1 MASSPPLPQSVL
13 NAPIYQGPRP
23 TTSPSVGASPMTSF
37 SEGASPMTP
46 TPTAQAD
53 VLNDSPAVGT
63 AEKVANLPS
72 ADKSPTP
79 VPASSSSS
87 PTTASSTS
95 NGYFSSPNPSLV
107 PNPVASPQRQPV
119 ASLQVPVM
127 NESLAKSAMEV
138 LPANDTLTLQ
148 DLESAKVGPKMQELF
163 TRAYAGNSK
172 ATASNIKFL
181 EEKVKFFGKKGSLT
195 AKEET
200 IVKYAN
206 QMLEKLKTAGVNLP
220 IRKTTVAKNKSSVE
234 KPKLNLA
241 PEGGTTLEKP
251 KASRKKSTALKA
263 AGGSTAAGS
272 STAAA
277 NMNASKAEMHGKWG
291 TSPQVLK
298 RRMTQ
303 GRRKL
308 RERKPTPYPSPNP
321 NLTPLSPSPLNLG
334 PGAEVASK
342 TFRRLVNTPL
352 VSQPLKTRKN
362 SKSPSPEQKYLEA
375 VIPQFLPL
383 PELFNPLTGT
393 KFDPGESPLEDIE
406 TSYKE
411 LSDFKTR
418 VRKLVSG
425 KEFKTA
431 YSKIKEMV
439 DRGVWNPYG
448 KGGTAEKYS
457 YLQNIVDMFE
467 HMFGILEVLEEPYTN
482 VKTAYEQLKQIR
494 SDARKAALKL
504 QANSKSRKRSASR

>member
-1 MASSPPLPQSVL
+1 MASSPQLPQSIL
-13 NAPIYQGPRP
+13 NAPIFQGPRP

-53 VLNDSPAVGT
+53 VLSESPVVGS
-63 AEKVANLPS
+63 AEKVANPPTAPVSPS
-72 ADKSPTP
+72 
-79 VPASSSSS
+79 PATSSSS
-87 PTTASSTS
+87 PSPATTS
-95 NGYFSSPNPSLV
+95 SSPSPPQLQVPS
-107 PNPVASPQRQPV
+107 PVAPVQEQPA

-127 NESLAKSAMEV
+127 NESLAKSAREV
-138 LPANDTLTLQ
+138 LAANDEALSLQ
-148 DLESAKVGPKMQELF
+148 QLESAKVGPKMQELF
-163 TRAYAGNSK
+163 SRAYAGNSK

-206 QMLEKLKTAGVNLP
+206 QMLKKLKAEGANMPALRKKTA
-220 IRKTTVAKNKSSVE
+220 AQNKSSQLE
-234 KPKLNLA
+234 KPKPTLA
-241 PEGGTTLEKP
+241 AEGGTTAEKP

-263 AGGSTAAGS
+263 EGGST
-272 STAAA
+272 AA
-277 NMNASKAEMHGKWG
+277 NMNASMGEMYGKWAA
-291 TSPQVLK
+291 SPQVLK

-334 PGAEVASK
+334 PAAEVASK
-342 TFRRLVNTPL
+342 TLRRLVNTPL

-393 KFDPGESPLEDIE
+393 KFEPGESPLEDIE

-411 LSDFKTR
+411 LSDFKAR

-425 KEFKTA
+425 KEFRTA
-431 YSKIKEMV
+431 YSKIKGMV
-439 DRGVWNPYG
+439 ERGVWNPFG
-448 KGGTAEKYS
+448 KATSTEKYA

-467 HMFGILEVLEEPYTN
+467 NMFGILEVLEEPYAN
-482 VKTAYEQLKQIR
+482 VKRAYEQLKEIR
-494 SDARKAALKL
+494 SAARKAALKL
-504 QANSKSRKRSASR
+504 QANSKSRKRSGSR

>member
-1 MASSPPLPQSVL
+1 
-13 NAPIYQGPRP
+13 
-23 TTSPSVGASPMTSF
+23 
-37 SEGASPMTP
+37 MTP
-46 TPTAQAD
+46 TPSAQAD
-53 VLNDSPAVGT
+53 VLSESPVVGS
-63 AEKVANLPS
+63 AEKVVNPPTAAVSPS
-72 ADKSPTP
+72 TT
-79 VPASSSSS
+79 ASSSSPS
-87 PTTASSTS
+87 PATI
-95 NGYFSSPNPSLV
+95 PS
-107 PNPVASPQRQPV
+107 PVAPVQEQPA
-119 ASLQVPVM
+119 ASLQVPVI
-127 NESLAKSAMEV
+127 NESLAKSAREV
-138 LPANDTLTLQ
+138 LPVNDTLSLQ
-148 DLESAKVGPKMQELF
+148 DLEAAKVGPKMQELF
-163 TRAYAGNSK
+163 SRAYAGNSK

-181 EEKVKFFGKKGSLT
+181 EEKIKFFGKKGSLT
-195 AKEET
+195 SKEET

-206 QMLEKLKTAGVNLP
+206 QMLTKLKTEGANMPSL
-220 IRKTTVAKNKSSVE
+220 RKKTAAQSKSTQLE
-234 KPKLNLA
+234 KPTTLA
-241 PEGGTTLEKP
+241 AEGGTTAEKP

-263 AGGSTAAGS
+263 EGGSTAANM
-272 STAAA
+272 TATT
-277 NMNASKAEMHGKWG
+277 NMYGKWG

-308 RERKPTPYPSPNP
+308 RERKATPYPSPNP

-334 PGAEVASK
+334 PAAEVASK

-393 KFDPGESPLEDIE
+393 KFEPGESPLEDIE

-425 KEFKTA
+425 KDFKTA
-431 YSKIKEMV
+431 YSKIKGMV

-448 KGGTAEKYS
+448 TSSSTEKYA

-467 HMFGILEVLEEPYTN
+467 NMFGILEVLEEPYTN

-494 SDARKAALKL
+494 SAARKAALKL
-504 QANSKSRKRSASR
+504 QANSKSRKRSGSR

>member
-53 VLNDSPAVGT
+53 VLSDSPAVGT
-63 AEKVANLPS
+63 AEKAANPPS
-72 ADKSPTP
+72 ADKSPST
-79 VPASSSSS
+79 ASSSSK
-87 PTTASSTS
+87 
-95 NGYFSSPNPSLV
+95 GYFSSPNPSPV
-107 PNPVASPQRQPV
+107 PNPVGSSQEQPV

-127 NESLAKSAMEV
+127 NESLAKSAREV
-138 LPANDTLTLQ
+138 LAANDTLSLQ
-148 DLESAKVGPKMQELF
+148 QLESAKVGPKMQELF
-163 TRAYAGNSK
+163 SRAYAGNSK

-195 AKEET
+195 AKEEI

-206 QMLEKLKTAGVNLP
+206 QMLEKLKTEGANMPSL
-220 IRKTTVAKNKSSVE
+220 RKKTAAQTKSTVE
-234 KPKLNLA
+234 KPTTLA
-241 PEGGTTLEKP
+241 PEGGTTAEKP

-263 AGGSTAAGS
+263 EGGSTA
-272 STAAA
+272 AAA
-277 NMNASKAEMHGKWG
+277 NMNASKAEMHGKWA

-448 KGGTAEKYS
+448 KGGSAEKYT

-494 SDARKAALKL
+494 SAARKAALKL

>member
-1 MASSPPLPQSVL
+1 MASSPQLPQSIL
-13 NAPIYQGPRP
+13 NAPIFQGPRP

-46 TPTAQAD
+46 TPSAQAD
-53 VLNDSPAVGT
+53 VLSESPVVGS
-63 AEKVANLPS
+63 AEKLANAPRQTPS
-72 ADKSPTP
+72 TT
-79 VPASSSSS
+79 ASSSSPS
-87 PTTASSTS
+87 PAK
-95 NGYFSSPNPSLV
+95 V
-107 PNPVASPQRQPV
+107 PVPALGQEQPV
-119 ASLQVPVM
+119 ASLQVPVI
-127 NESLAKSAMEV
+127 NESLAKSAREV
-138 LPANDTLTLQ
+138 LPVNDTLSLQ
-148 DLESAKVGPKMQELF
+148 DLEAAKVGPKMQELF
-163 TRAYAGNSK
+163 SRAYAGNSK

-181 EEKVKFFGKKGSLT
+181 EEKLKFFGKKGSLT
-195 AKEET
+195 SKEET

-206 QMLEKLKTAGVNLP
+206 QMLTKLKTEGANMPAL
-220 IRKTTVAKNKSSVE
+220 RKKTAAQNKSTQLE
-234 KPKLNLA
+234 KPTTLA
-241 PEGGTTLEKP
+241 PEGGTTAEKP
-251 KASRKKSTALKA
+251 KASRKKSTAVKA
-263 AGGSTAAGS
+263 EGGST
-272 STAAA
+272 AA
-277 NMNASKAEMHGKWG
+277 NMNASMAEMHGKWA

-308 RERKPTPYPSPNP
+308 RERKATPYPSRNP

-334 PGAEVASK
+334 PAAEVASK

-393 KFDPGESPLEDIE
+393 KFEPGESPLEDIE

-425 KEFKTA
+425 KDFRTA
-431 YSKIKEMV
+431 YSKIKGMV

-448 KGGTAEKYS
+448 TSTSTEKYA

-482 VKTAYEQLKQIR
+482 VTRAYEKLKEIR
-494 SDARKAALKL
+494 SAARKAAFKL
-504 QANSKSRKRSASR
+504 QANSKSRKRSGSR